1 MEFNAT
7 KVNSANANV
16 VATITT
22 EVIAKN
28 LDKMAKQLSKTM
40 NVSGFRKGKVPVA
53 VVKQMHGE
61 RLDQDA
67 QAEALRTLFAD
78 AIKDLGIN
86 PQDVIGEPAVSK
98 YEKKEDGSIDV
109 EVNFSIKPSIDLGD
123 YKALI
128 PDVKEASVSDK
139 EVEERI
145 SEMAKRSAPLEKI
158 ARKRALKDGDFAVI
172 DFEGFVDGV
181 PFDGGKAEKYTL
193 EIGSGSFIPGF
204 EEQMV
209 GMKYDETKDVVVT
222 FPAEY
227 QAKNLAGKE
236 ATFKVT
242 LHEIQ
247 QKAEAELNDDLAKK
261 MLPNDKEATI
271 ETLKEKVKEQLKSEK
286 MSKVYN
292 DELKPAYLEALVK
305 AISFDLPSSVVDQEV
320 NVALNNEI
328 RAMSEEALNKLRE
341 DAKEIEALR
350 AKVTPDAQNSVKAT
364 FIIDAL
370 AKAEN
375 VDVSDQEV
383 TQTLYY
389 EAMMMGQNPQEV
401 VKFYSEKGY
410 LPAIKMSMIEDKVIT
425 KLLDSKLNK

>member
-158 ARKRALKDGDFAVI
+158 ARKRALKEGDFAVI

-271 ETLKEKVKEQLKSEK
+271 ETLKEKVKKQLKSEK

-328 RAMSEEALNKLRE
+328 RAISEEALNKLRE

>member
-425 KLLDSKLNK
+425 KLLDSKLKA

>member
-28 LDKMAKQLSKTM
+28 LDKIAKQLSKTM

-109 EVNFSIKPSIDLGD
+109 EVNFSIRPSIDLGD

-128 PDVKEASVSDK
+128 PAVKEAEVTDK

-158 ARKRALKDGDFAVI
+158 ARKRALKEGDFAVI

-193 EIGSGSFIPGF
+193 EVGSGSFIPGF
-204 EEQMV
+204 EEQMI

-271 ETLKEKVKEQLKSEK
+271 DTLKEKVKEQLKSEK

-305 AISFDLPSSVVDQEV
+305 AISFDLPSSVVEQEV

-410 LPAIKMSMIEDKVIT
+410 LPAIKMTMIEDKVIT
-425 KLLDSKLNK
+425 K

>member
-16 VATITT
+16 VATITK

-28 LDKMAKQLSKTM
+28 LDKIAKQLSKTM
-40 NVSGFRKGKVPVA
+40 NISGFRKGKVPVA

-78 AIKDLGIN
+78 AIKELAIN
-86 PQDVIGEPAVSK
+86 PEDVIGEPAVSK
-98 YEKKEDGSIDV
+98 YEKKEDGTIDV
-109 EVNFSIKPSIDLGD
+109 EVKFSIRPSIDLGD

-128 PDVKEASVSDK
+128 PDVKEAQVADK

-145 SEMAKRSAPLEKI
+145 SQMAKRSAPLEKL
-158 ARKRALKDGDFAVI
+158 ARKRALKDGDFAII

-193 EIGSGSFIPGF
+193 EIGSGNFIPGF
-204 EEQMV
+204 EEQLI
-209 GMKYDETKDVVVT
+209 GMKYDETKDIVVT
-222 FPAEY
+222 FPTEY

-247 QKAEAELNDDLAKK
+247 QKGEVEINDELAKK
-261 MLPNDKEATI
+261 LMPNEAEATVDM
-271 ETLKEKVKEQLKSEK
+271 LKDKVKESIKSEK
-286 MSKVYN
+286 MSKIYN

-305 AISFDLPSSVVDQEV
+305 SVTFDLPSSVVEQEM

-328 RAMSEEALNKLRE
+328 RAMSEEALQELKDNS
-341 DAKEIEALR
+341 AKIEELR
-350 AKVTPDAQNSVKAT
+350 AKVLPDAQNSVKAT

-375 VDVSDQEV
+375 VEVSDQEV

-410 LPAIKMSMIEDKVIT
+410 LPAIKMSMIEDKVIS

>member
-28 LDKMAKQLSKTM
+28 LDKIAKQLSKTM

-109 EVNFSIKPSIDLGD
+109 EVNFSIRPSIDLGD

-128 PDVKEASVSDK
+128 PAVKEAEVTDK

-158 ARKRALKDGDFAVI
+158 ARKRALKEGDFAVI

-193 EIGSGSFIPGF
+193 EVGSGSFIPGF
-204 EEQMV
+204 EEQMI

-271 ETLKEKVKEQLKSEK
+271 DTLKEKVKEQLKSEK

-305 AISFDLPSSVVDQEV
+305 AISFDLPSSVVEQEV

-341 DAKEIEALR
+341 DKNEIEALR

>member
-28 LDKMAKQLSKTM
+28 LDKIAKQLSKTM

-98 YEKKEDGSIDV
+98 YEKKEDGSIEV

-128 PDVKEASVSDK
+128 PAVKEAEVTDK

-158 ARKRALKDGDFAVI
+158 ARKRALKEGDFAVI

-193 EIGSGSFIPGF
+193 EVGSGSFIPGF
-204 EEQMV
+204 EEQMI

-271 ETLKEKVKEQLKSEK
+271 DTLKEKVKEQLKSEK

-305 AISFDLPSSVVDQEV
+305 AISFDLPSSVVEQEV

>member
-158 ARKRALKDGDFAVI
+158 ARKRALKEGDFAVI

>member
-28 LDKMAKQLSKTM
+28 LDKIAKQLSKTM

-98 YEKKEDGSIDV
+98 YEKKEDGSIEV

-128 PDVKEASVSDK
+128 PAVKEAEVTDK

-158 ARKRALKDGDFAVI
+158 ARKRALKEGDFAVI

-193 EIGSGSFIPGF
+193 EVGSGSFIPGF
-204 EEQMV
+204 EEQMI

-271 ETLKEKVKEQLKSEK
+271 DTLKEKVKEQLKSEK

-305 AISFDLPSSVVDQEV
+305 AISFDLPSSVVEQEV

-341 DAKEIEALR
+341 DKNEIEALR

>member
-1 MEFNAT
+1 
-7 KVNSANANV
+7 
-16 VATITT
+16 
-22 EVIAKN
+22 
-28 LDKMAKQLSKTM
+28 
-40 NVSGFRKGKVPVA
+40 
-53 VVKQMHGE
+53 
-61 RLDQDA
+61 
-67 QAEALRTLFAD
+67 
-78 AIKDLGIN
+78 
-86 PQDVIGEPAVSK
+86 
-98 YEKKEDGSIDV
+98 
-109 EVNFSIKPSIDLGD
+109 
-123 YKALI
+123 
-128 PDVKEASVSDK
+128 
-139 EVEERI
+139 
-145 SEMAKRSAPLEKI
+145 
-158 ARKRALKDGDFAVI
+158 
-172 DFEGFVDGV
+172 
-181 PFDGGKAEKYTL
+181 
-193 EIGSGSFIPGF
+193 
-204 EEQMV
+204 
-209 GMKYDETKDVVVT
+209 
-222 FPAEY
+222 
-227 QAKNLAGKE
+227 
-236 ATFKVT
+236 
-242 LHEIQ
+242 
-247 QKAEAELNDDLAKK
+247 

-341 DAKEIEALR
+341 DAKEIETLR

-425 KLLDSKLNK
+425 KLLDSKLKA

>member
-410 LPAIKMSMIEDKVIT
+410 LTGYKNVYD
-425 KLLDSKLNK
+425 